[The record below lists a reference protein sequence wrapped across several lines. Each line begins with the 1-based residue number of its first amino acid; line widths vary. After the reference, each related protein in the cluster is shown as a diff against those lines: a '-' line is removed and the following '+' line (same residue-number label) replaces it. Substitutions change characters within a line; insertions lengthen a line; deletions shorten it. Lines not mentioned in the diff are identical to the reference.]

1 MAPRS
6 GIRGVTLDDVADVA
20 DQGSSVMRGGYT
32 FSRPGS
38 QPAFSLNVS
47 DLIKGMTA
55 TPINTAGQKYSGFP
69 TATAQEAAILGSIV
83 PFYAIGDYARQLA
96 EQRLGEIGSETASD
110 VRRMYGPEML
120 QQNALSPIAIPG
132 SDRFVFS
139 DVRGV
144 DIPGVGNVVLP
155 GVGNVAPAQVARGN
169 VADPAYQAAELAAN
183 QAWRDL
189 GIAKLTG
196 GLPGKLQEYQELLDE
211 GFQLEP
217 AQQQEYEDLWR
228 AQRGTAQDIF
238 AKQQAAEKAQAD
250 LALLSRNLTS
260 SRLAGAT
267 GRAAEAGQQVA
278 QEVTPGMEFA
288 QQVAEVPRYQLAQQ
302 MATQY
307 FGMDP
312 ALAAGT
318 FTPAVDV
325 SYMDMMRDYEK
336 ASQLARGIDPNASVE
351 DTLLLIDPSGQRL
364 ADYQQEIAL
373 QKEQALYEGANTAA
387 EDEYDATIELA
398 TGFSVKQAAGD
409 LPLATARAF
418 LSDSQFVNAVQES
431 IAAMSSGEFDAGL
444 TNSQIIQQITSQY
457 AREVDPVAAVI
468 LGNILASF
476 EYVIPPAG

>member
-32 FSRPGS
+32 FSRPGT
-38 QPAFSLNVS
+38 QPTFNLSVP

-120 QQNALSPIAIPG
+120 QQNALGPIAI
-132 SDRFVFS
+132 
-139 DVRGV
+139 
-144 DIPGVGNVVLP
+144 P

-318 FTPAVDV
+318 FTPAIDID
-325 SYMDMMRDYEK
+325 YMQMQRDLLKE
-336 ASQLARGIDPNASVE
+336 QNLALGIDPDATIA
-351 DTLLLIDPSGQRL
+351 DTLLREDPTGRRL
-364 ADYQQEIAL
+364 AEYQRARAEEQERAL
-373 QKEQALYEGANTAA
+373 AEGANNAA
-387 EDEYDATIELA
+387 EDEFDMTLEMA
-398 TGFSVKQAAGD
+398 TGIPVATAAGD
-409 LPLATARAF
+409 LSRATARSYLGDETFMGYVQDAIGALQEELPF
-418 LSDSQFVNAVQES
+418 GVTAGDRVNQIS
-431 IAAMSSGEFDAGL
+431 AAYA
-444 TNSQIIQQITSQY
+444 SQY
-457 AREVDPVAAVI
+457 ADPVGAII
-468 LGNILASF
+468 LANILANFSPI
-476 EYVIPPAG
+476 VPTGG

>member
-6 GIRGVTLDDVADVA
+6 GIRGVTIEDVADVA
-20 DQGSSVMRGGYT
+20 GQGSSVMRGGYT
-32 FSRPGS
+32 FTRPS
-38 QPAFSLNVS
+38 ERPTFNLSVP
-47 DLIKGMTA
+47 DLIKGMTG

-69 TATAQEAAILGSIV
+69 TATAQEAAILGSII
-83 PFYAIGDYARQLA
+83 PFYSIGDYARQLA

-120 QQNALSPIAIPG
+120 QQNALGPISI
-132 SDRFVFS
+132 
-139 DVRGV
+139 
-144 DIPGVGNVVLP
+144 P
-155 GVGNVAPAQVARGN
+155 GVGNVAPANVARGN
-169 VADPAYQAAELAAN
+169 VADPAYQAAELAAK

-196 GLPGKLQEYQELLDE
+196 GLPDKLQEYQELLDE

-228 AQRGTAQDIF
+228 TQRGTAQDIF

-267 GRAAEAGQQVA
+267 GRAAQAAEQVS

-312 ALAAGT
+312 ALAAGL
-318 FTPAVDV
+318 FTPQVDID
-325 SYMDMMRDYEK
+325 YMDMMRDYEK

-351 DTLLLIDPSGQRL
+351 DTLLTIDPSGQRL
-364 ADYQQEIAL
+364 AAYQQEIAL
-373 QKEQALYEGANTAA
+373 QKEQALYEGANTAS
-387 EDEYDATIELA
+387 EDEYDANIELA